1 MTNDEVTSKN
11 AAKFHCP
18 GCSFT
23 CSKLSNWNIHVSSKK
38 HKKNDALTTSLFKC
52 NCGKEYKYRQGLW
65 AHKQKCMVTT
75 TPPLDNT
82 SREPANTA
90 PAFTNEIAYVHRYP
104 RKLFGDFVF
113 VNFLPKTLRKNM
125 PEGQEGE
132 QLGNLGSPL
141 NEIVLALVQQ
151 NKELQNIIIQQNH
164 KFMEKIAELAL
175 AYPLTSEN

>member
-90 PAFTNEIAYVHRYP
+90 PAFTNEI
-104 RKLFGDFVF
+104 
-113 VNFLPKTLRKNM
+113 
-125 PEGQEGE
+125 
-132 QLGNLGSPL
+132 
-141 NEIVLALVQQ
+141 VLALVQQ

-164 KFMEKIAELAL
+164 KFMDKIAELAL
-175 AYPLTSEN
+175 AYPVTSEN